1 MGKSPYIVEFGTRAL
16 RTGLYSNAF
25 RIVEDSDT
33 PSDCF
38 IDFLITSPTEEKAFV
53 TTRIRVR
60 KEFLYEMVQHLMK
73 NFGIGS
79 ILPSPI
85 SIKESN

>member
-1 MGKSPYIVEFGTRAL
+1 MGKSPYTVEFGTKAL

-60 KEFLYEMVQHLMK
+60 KEFLYEMVRHLMK
-73 NFGIGS
+73 NFGIDS
-79 ILPSPI
+79 ILSSPI
-85 SIKESN
+85 SIKENN

>member
-1 MGKSPYIVEFGTRAL
+1 MSYDVEFGNTAQ
-16 RTGLYSNAF
+16 TVGLYSNAF
-25 RIVEDSDT
+25 RVVEDSDT

-38 IDFLITSPTEEKAFV
+38 IDFLITNSSEKKAIV

-60 KEFLYEMVQHLMK
+60 KEFLYEMIAHLVK

-79 ILPSPI
+79 ILSNPI
-85 SIKESN
+85 SNKGE

>member
-1 MGKSPYIVEFGTRAL
+1 MKSDYDIEFDHKVL

-53 TTRIRVR
+53 TTRVRVR
-60 KEFLYEMVQHLMK
+60 KEFLYEMVRHLMK

-79 ILPSPI
+79 ILPSPV
-85 SIKESN
+85 SIKENN

>member
-1 MGKSPYIVEFGTRAL
+1 MKSDYEVEFSSKAL

-38 IDFLITSPTEEKAFV
+38 IDFLITSPSEEKAFV
-53 TTRIRVR
+53 TTRVRVR

-73 NFGIGS
+73 NFGIGN
-79 ILPSPI
+79 ILASPI
-85 SIKESN
+85 SIRENN